1 MKYIL
6 VSVITGI
13 TTLYSGLTILIH
25 MTLTDDSLYSS
36 ILWFIYQVIAILKGL
51 I

>member
-1 MKYIL
+1 MKYII

-25 MTLTDDSLYSS
+25 YVLTNDSLYGS
-36 ILWFIYQVIAILKGL
+36 ILWFINQVTVILKGL